1 MSFLKTKKKLT
12 WSQASVAR
20 AEDQLGKTYNWLKW
34 EETIPKKEKKEW
46 LMSFLKE
53 KNQKK
58 EQTHLISKKPNQRTC
73 S

>member
-1 MSFLKTKKKLT
+1 M
-12 WSQASVAR
+12 AR

-34 EETIPKKEKKEW
+34 EETIPKKEKKER

-58 EQTHLISKKPNQRTC
+58 EQTHLISKKPNQRTR